1 MDMCEQNRAVV
12 KPGTMETEM
21 EKEMETEMEMEMETE
36 MEMEMEINDRCCNWG
51 DGQVKHPLVV
61 QRLGMNR

>member
-21 EKEMETEMEMEMETE
+21 EKEMETEMEMEME
-36 MEMEMEINDRCCNWG
+36 INDRCCN
-51 DGQVKHPLVV
+51 
-61 QRLGMNR
+61 